1 MFLNNWE
8 DFLLKDFFIVIV
20 KKNKITILLDPPPP
34 HYTMSESL
42 SHSNTVVACFMPGHE
57 TWTDIAKSD
66 EFLAF
71 GTVVIEFPSPLGVY
85 DAVLCIVILK
95 EAVLLYFQLNY

>member
-1 MFLNNWE
+1 
-8 DFLLKDFFIVIV
+8 
-20 KKNKITILLDPPPP
+20 
-34 HYTMSESL
+34 
-42 SHSNTVVACFMPGHE
+42 MPGHE